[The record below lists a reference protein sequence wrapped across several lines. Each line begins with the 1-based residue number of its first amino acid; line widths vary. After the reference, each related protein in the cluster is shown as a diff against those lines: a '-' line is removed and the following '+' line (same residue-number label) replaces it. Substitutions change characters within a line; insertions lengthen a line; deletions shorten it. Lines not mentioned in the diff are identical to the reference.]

1 MPALGAM
8 RAHGLRCV
16 SALTRT
22 VDSVGS
28 TRMFASASAM
38 SVAGREPAL
47 YTPGPLTTSLSVKQ
61 AMLRDFGSRDS
72 TMVSVIK
79 DIRERLL
86 QMAHVSQEA
95 GYESVLQQGSGTF
108 VVETVV
114 GSVVPP
120 PAKGGRIL
128 IMSNGAYGLRMAK
141 MCQTYGID
149 HELVH
154 FDETEAPTAE
164 DVIAKLQANEG
175 RRYTHVGIIHHET
188 TAGTLNPIEAIG
200 RAILDFDPEISYIV
214 DSMSGFGAYPVDMQ
228 ACNIHYLVSS
238 ANKNLEGCPG
248 FGFAVCH
255 RDRLLRDG
263 VHARSLSLDLLEQW
277 RGLENNGQFRFTP
290 PTHSLVAF
298 QQALLEHDAEG
309 GTEGRLAR
317 YTANFQVLKAGMA
330 KLGFHPYLSEDKQGA
345 IITTFLFPDDSN
357 FDFGLFYAR
366 LNERGMVIYPGKLTK
381 ADCFRIG
388 TIGRLFPHD
397 LVNLVGAV
405 REILEDMGV
414 QLPVT
419 QVSPEASM
427 TKPVFVG

>member
-1 MPALGAM
+1 MM
-8 RAHGLRCV
+8 AHGSRRVAALSRAIV
-16 SALTRT
+16 SGGFTR
-22 VDSVGS
+22 S
-28 TRMFASASAM
+28 FASTAAM
-38 SVAGREPAL
+38 SVVGREPAL

-86 QMAHVSQEA
+86 HMAHVSQEI

-108 VVETVV
+108 IVESVV
-114 GSVVPP
+114 GTVVPP

-128 IMSNGAYGLRMAK
+128 VVSNGAYGLRMAK
-141 MCQTYGID
+141 MCKIYGID

-154 FDETEAPTAE
+154 YDETQAPTAE
-164 DVIAKLQANEG
+164 EVIAKLQDNKG
-175 RRYTHVGIIHHET
+175 QRYTHVGIIHHET

-214 DSMSGFGAYPVDMQ
+214 DSMSAFGAYPVDMR
-228 ACNIHYLVSS
+228 ASNIHYLVSS

-248 FGFAVCH
+248 FGFAICH

-298 QQALLEHDAEG
+298 QQALLEHEAEG
-309 GTEGRLAR
+309 GPAGRLAR
-317 YTANFQVLKAGMA
+317 YTANFQMLKAGMA

-345 IITTFLFPDDSN
+345 IITTFLFPDDPS
-357 FDFGLFYAR
+357 FDFGLFYSK
-366 LNERGMVIYPGKLTK
+366 LNVRGMVIYPGKLTK

-419 QVSPEASM
+419 QVRPDVSM